1 MLKQKSKVLC
11 FRSTAV
17 KTGRPV
23 ASVQNWL
30 EDVEEGEKGVIRA
43 VSGKSSTIFAAR
55 LSAVRKTKVG
65 CPMPVK

>member
-43 VSGKSSTIFAAR
+43 VSGKSSTISQLGSR
-55 LSAVRKTKVG
+55 LSGNQRWVAR
-65 CPMPVK
+65 CP